1 MDKEDNSKYYD
12 TLRKSPMFQLS
23 LSSKELFHS
32 NFLYWISQTDK
43 IAFKEIITTLYAQGE
58 GEFDEL
64 SEWPDKFEV
73 KREYNNYDL
82 CVLDKNRNI
91 WFVIEN
97 KVKSIP
103 SLSQLERYSKDTR
116 AAYHLLLSLST
127 HFPARNAIINLKWTI
142 ADYGTLSTI
151 LKKYITRDNVNLDE
165 YHKAIIKDYSEFIEA
180 LDRIQNS
187 WAVTAKTQGQ
197 EFFLSK
203 DSADL
208 KDLRINDLK
217 EKHKYSS
224 ICTLLYDQLHDQ
236 REDKDCVKWGS
247 GRDNIFSVTQRFNK
261 PQIFLGWGM
270 TRAQGLLE
278 VKILIAKDIALVIQ
292 IQGSQ
297 YRHCIELGDNI
308 NMDLLNSRD
317 NWAENSIYTPA
328 AWFFRAKGSE
338 MPFTPFVASPM
349 AIKPD
354 TIRKGK
360 TLGYNKYN
368 DNFFYQSISIPA
380 NATVKEVIDMVKLD
394 CMKIYNHFLI

>member
-1 MDKEDNSKYYD
+1 M
-12 TLRKSPMFQLS
+12 
-23 LSSKELFHS
+23 
-32 NFLYWISQTDK
+32 
-43 IAFKEIITTLYAQGE
+43 
-58 GEFDEL
+58 
-64 SEWPDKFEV
+64 
-73 KREYNNYDL
+73 
-82 CVLDKNRNI
+82 
-91 WFVIEN
+91 
-97 KVKSIP
+97 
-103 SLSQLERYSKDTR
+103 
-116 AAYHLLLSLST
+116 
-127 HFPARNAIINLKWTI
+127 
-142 ADYGTLSTI
+142 
-151 LKKYITRDNVNLDE
+151 NLDE

-328 AWFFRAKGSE
+328 AWFSEQKAQKCPLLHSLRLRWQSNLILSAKAKRLVIINTMIISFTSQS
-338 MPFTPFVASPM
+338 PFLQPQLS
-349 AIKPD
+349 K
-354 TIRKGK
+354 K
-360 TLGYNKYN
+360 
-368 DNFFYQSISIPA
+368 
-380 NATVKEVIDMVKLD
+380 
-394 CMKIYNHFLI
+394 

>member
-151 LKKYITRDNVNLDE
+151 LK
-165 YHKAIIKDYSEFIEA
+165 
-180 LDRIQNS
+180 
-187 WAVTAKTQGQ
+187 
-197 EFFLSK
+197 
-203 DSADL
+203 
-208 KDLRINDLK
+208 
-217 EKHKYSS
+217 
-224 ICTLLYDQLHDQ
+224 
-236 REDKDCVKWGS
+236 
-247 GRDNIFSVTQRFNK
+247 NIS
-261 PQIFLGWGM
+261 LGIM
-270 TRAQGLLE
+270 
-278 VKILIAKDIALVIQ
+278 
-292 IQGSQ
+292 
-297 YRHCIELGDNI
+297 
-308 NMDLLNSRD
+308 
-317 NWAENSIYTPA
+317 
-328 AWFFRAKGSE
+328 
-338 MPFTPFVASPM
+338 
-349 AIKPD
+349 
-354 TIRKGK
+354 
-360 TLGYNKYN
+360 
-368 DNFFYQSISIPA
+368 
-380 NATVKEVIDMVKLD
+380 
-394 CMKIYNHFLI
+394 